1 MNGNVNITFVYVPV
15 MEGRIP
21 RPRARPREGRTLVAL
36 DKLSS
41 TEVGD
46 VMDDLEDVVAY
57 RFRFGFLGF
66 TDSQN
71 EKLTNLFQDLTSALK
86 RQLYPHNHI
95 IFCSGFGNL
104 HLFEVIFRCR
114 YEAESRSGYPE
125 M

>member
-46 VMDDLEDVVAY
+46 VMNDLGDVVAY
-57 RFRFGFLGF
+57 RFRFGFLNH
-66 TDSQN
+66 SQN
-71 EKLTNLFQDLTSALK
+71 EKLTNLFQNLTSALK
-86 RQLYPHNHI
+86 RQLYPRNHI

-104 HLFEVIFRCR
+104 HLFEVIFRCI
-114 YEAESRSGYPE
+114 
-125 M
+125 